1 MSSTRELYESYLEM
15 QGLIEPKVIQEEVD
29 LMEDVE
35 LLDDEELSDIVD
47 DTIMSM
53 AEEGYS
59 LEDIETAFDDF
70 ISEATVTV
78 GQGSRR
84 GANGIMTS
92 SGKNVTIGRGT
103 EIRNAARRAAVVSKA
118 RERQVQAV
126 KNAPGAAASRIKDA
140 VKAGIGRV
148 RRVVDNA
155 AGDYAAKNKLV
166 SSRRGTPLNRT
177 SIGMKQAS
185 KDPSVRREIRS
196 KVVGHLAQ
204 RAKDKIKSGL
214 SRVRSAITG
223 AGEKATSSV
232 KSASDSIQ
240 TKVSSG
246 RDSAKSKTKS
256 GLGRLAR
263 GIANRAGKVAS
274 RFGEDVDVYDIVMD
288 HLIEEEYA
296 SDEDSAHAIMLNMSE
311 EWIDSIVEELLN
323 ERLTGRRVKRAITKF
338 QDQNYRPDQYRKP
351 SENKNPRPN
360 YTLGAVARHKEGS
373 PNPYNPA
380 TPEDY
385 RDNGNRPTKR
395 GGRGERGKAKTGYYG
410 TDRRDSDR
418 GSGNAA
424 RRRVS
429 ER

>member
-1 MSSTRELYESYLEM
+1 MSSTRELYESYLVM
-15 QGLIEPKVIQEEVD
+15 NGVIEPRVIQEEVD

-35 LLDDEELSDIVD
+35 LLDDEDLSDIVD
-47 DTIMSM
+47 ETIMAM

-59 LEDIETAFDDF
+59 LDDIETAFDDI
-70 ISEATVTV
+70 ISEATVTI

-84 GANGIMTS
+84 GANGNMTS
-92 SGKNVTIGRGT
+92 TGKNVTVGRGT
-103 EIRNAARRAAVVSKA
+103 EIRNAARKAAVVSKA

-126 KNAPGAAASRIKDA
+126 KNAPGAAVSRVKDA

-166 SSRRGTPLNRT
+166 SSRKGTPLNRT

-204 RAKDKIKSGL
+204 RAKDKIKSGI
-214 SRVRSAITG
+214 SKVRSAITG
-223 AGEKATSSV
+223 GGEKAASAV

-246 RDSAKSKTKS
+246 KDSVKSKAKS

-263 GIANRAGKVAS
+263 GVANRASRVAS
-274 RFGEDVDVYDIVMD
+274 RFGENVDVYDIVMD
-288 HLIEEEYA
+288 HLIEESYA

-311 EWIDSIVEELLN
+311 EWIERLVDEIVE
-323 ERLTGRRVKRAITKF
+323 
-338 QDQNYRPDQYRKP
+338 
-351 SENKNPRPN
+351 
-360 YTLGAVARHKEGS
+360 
-373 PNPYNPA
+373 
-380 TPEDY
+380 
-385 RDNGNRPTKR
+385 
-395 GGRGERGKAKTGYYG
+395 KA
-410 TDRRDSDR
+410 
-418 GSGNAA
+418 
-424 RRRVS
+424 
-429 ER
+429 